1 MNLESLNFRVIEYGF
16 AYCTLHKT
24 LSLCEVGM
32 EWSDG
37 GWDKAKFPLIKKGG
51 ISFKFSKTHKKV
63 TYGLTRAMHNFF
75 SPVHLLFNP
84 YWCNLLPEL
93 REFTG
98 TLLWTWPLLQ
108 EHYRKCLR
116 IDYDTSKKKKKL
128 VFYFKY
134 LHCQYRKHFKI
145 LL

>member
-1 MNLESLNFRVIEYGF
+1 MFLSKQFHSYIYLQIRFNLTCQINSDLRKYHHKIILNLESLNFRVIEYGF

-63 TYGLTRAMHNFF
+63 TYGLTRAMYNFF

-93 REFTG
+93 REFAG
-98 TLLWTWPLLQ
+98 TLL
-108 EHYRKCLR
+108 
-116 IDYDTSKKKKKL
+116 
-128 VFYFKY
+128 
-134 LHCQYRKHFKI
+134 
-145 LL
+145 